1 MHMETPFMIEF
12 EEANPKYLQI
22 VDAVIDA
29 IRTRKLQRGQR
40 VPSIN
45 ELSEEF
51 LLSRDTVEKAY
62 RELRRRGI
70 ITSVKGK
77 GYFINRTDIQAQ
89 LRVMLL
95 FNKISNY
102 KKQIYNSFVRCLG
115 ESAKVDLYI
124 HHFNAHIFESLVQN
138 ALGLYD
144 YYVVMPHFYEDTE
157 LALHVLQQIPP
168 EKLILLDRNLPQL
181 KDIFGAVYQDFEM
194 DICNALYE
202 AEDMLRRYEELILVF
217 PEIIPYPPEIARG
230 FKRFCMEAS
239 FDFDIIREIS
249 SHTPVQKGEA
259 YVVIEETDLV
269 NLIKLCRSQGLQ
281 IGKDIGIISYNE
293 TPLKEILLDGITVV
307 TTDHEHMGQLA
318 AQLILEKKGQKIKNN
333 FHLIRRHSL

>member
-1 MHMETPFMIEF
+1 METPFLIEF
-12 EEANPKYLQI
+12 EDANPKYLQI

-29 IRTRKLQRGQR
+29 IRTRKLTRGQR

-77 GYFINRTDIQAQ
+77 GYFIHRTDIQAS
-89 LRVMLL
+89 LRIMLV

-102 KKQIYNSFVRCLG
+102 KKQIYNSFVRTLG
-115 ESAKVDLYI
+115 NDAKVDLYI
-124 HHFNAHIFESLVQN
+124 HHFNAHIFKTLIDN

-144 YYVVMPHFYEDTE
+144 YYVIMPHFYEETE
-157 LALHVLQQIPP
+157 LVLETIQQIPS

-181 KDIFGAVYQDFEM
+181 KQIYGAVYQDFEM

-202 AEDMLRRYEELILVF
+202 AEDMLRRYQELILVF
-217 PEIIPYPPEIARG
+217 PEIIPYPPEIVRG
-230 FKRFCMEAS
+230 FKRFCLETNTE
-239 FDFDIIREIS
+239 FDIIREIS
-249 SHTPVQKGEA
+249 SSTPIQKGEV

-269 NLIKLCRSQGLQ
+269 NLIKQCRSKNLRV
-281 IGKDIGIISYNE
+281 GKDIGIISYNE
-293 TPLKEILLDGITVV
+293 TPLKEILLDGITVI
-307 TTDHEHMGQLA
+307 TTNHEEMGKLA
-318 AQLILEKKGQKIKNN
+318 AELILEKKSEHIKNE